1 MKRQRRG
8 SRKKNLWIVFVVCLT
23 ALLCWAV
30 YDLYGPRTA
39 HLREFDPDAVARLE
53 TAMWRSYYE
62 KQRLRLFNE
71 LSELLRTQYNMPV
84 VRSNVVAYYAAN
96 AAFVFKKGKQHS
108 DYEQALPD
116 LIKFYQSVRN
126 MSDIP
131 FDAERAARL
140 ELEWW
145 IVHRERAKH
154 PPGDLDRALAAL
166 QTEIYGMPI
175 DRLMEHGRLRA
186 EAMTIRDT
194 KAEAGGVTETD
205 WEQID
210 QLLHKSWRSLAVTV
224 KSWKPDSAL
233 IWLVGLP
240 TQQPRLMRLSPTKLS
255 SCGRRAAVYHL
266 VFRVAWRQPVRNPSP
281 RTTVHPAALPPAPF
295 G

>member
-1 MKRQRRG
+1 MKQQRRG
-8 SRKKNLWIVFVVCLT
+8 SRKKNLLIVFVICLT
-23 ALLCWAV
+23 ALLGWVV
-30 YDLYGPRTA
+30 YDLYAPRSA

-71 LSELLRTQYNMPV
+71 LSELLRTQYNMPF
-84 VRSNVVAYYAAN
+84 VRSNCVAYYAAN
-96 AAFVFKKGKQHS
+96 AAFVFKKGKHRS

-131 FDAERAARL
+131 FDVERAARL

-154 PPGDLDRALAAL
+154 APGDLDRALAAL
-166 QTEIYGMPI
+166 QAEIYRVPI
-175 DRLMEHGRLRA
+175 DRLMDHGRLRA

-194 KAEAGGVTETD
+194 KAESGGVTEAD

-224 KSWKPDSAL
+224 K
-233 IWLVGLP
+233 
-240 TQQPRLMRLSPTKLS
+240 T
-255 SCGRRAAVYHL
+255 
-266 VFRVAWRQPVRNPSP
+266 
-281 RTTVHPAALPPAPF
+281 
-295 G
+295 